1 MENLVVLDC
10 EVYPNYTLFAFKN
23 IDNEN
28 ILTIEIKG
36 SDSSLDDESYRKLN
50 TIMKKRTTFGFNS
63 VNYDIP
69 VILFA
74 LKRKTAKE
82 IHKLSNYIIENN
94 SPGWMTLQKFNL
106 VWSPFEIKH
115 FDIQEPSP
123 GVKVSLKLYGA
134 RLNSH
139 RLQDLPIEPGM
150 TLNDVDIENV
160 KLYCVN
166 DLNTT
171 IDLFN
176 RIKDRM
182 QLRFDMS
189 KQYTQDLLSKSD
201 AQIAEAVIKSELSK
215 KFPGRKLYAPKIPDN
230 ATFKYLAP
238 KFIKFETTQLKDILK
253 SINETTFQLDAK
265 GSIKLPVDLKKAKI
279 KLGKSVYQLGI
290 GGIHSTEKK
299 QCVIPNKDQILADKD
314 VASYYPSIILNLEL
328 YPKHLGTSFLDIYR
342 NIVEQ
347 RLKAKKEGN
356 KVVNES
362 LKIVI
367 NGSFGKL
374 GSKYSALYSPDLM
387 IAVTLTG
394 QLALLML
401 IEKLELNGISVI
413 SSNTD
418 GFVSLMHKDQ
428 YETYDGICFDWELN
442 TGFELEET
450 RYKALYSRD
459 VNNYLAITVKGAKG
473 KGIFTIDSINKNP
486 QALICINSVIDL
498 FTKNIPIEKT
508 IRECKDLTQFL
519 TVRSVTGGAVFRN
532 EYLGRVVRWI
542 YSTNGEAIK
551 YKKNGNKVA
560 KSDGARPIM
569 TLDGFPTDI
578 DYARYINEAMD
589 ILDNLGFTDM

>member
-28 ILTIEIKG
+28 ILTVEIKG
-36 SDSSLDDESYRKLN
+36 PDSFLDDKSYRKLN

-63 VNYDIP
+63 LNYDIP

-106 VWSPFEIKH
+106 IFSTNEIKH

-139 RLQDLPIEPGM
+139 RLQDLPIEPGT
-150 TLNDVDIENV
+150 TLSSVDMDNV
-160 KLYCVN
+160 KQYCIN

-171 IDLFN
+171 IDLFIH
-176 RIKDRM
+176 IKDRM
-182 QLRFDMS
+182 KLRFDMS
-189 KQYTQDLLSKSD
+189 KQYCQDLLSKSD
-201 AQIAEAVIKSELSK
+201 AQIAEVVIKSELSK
-215 KFPGRKLYAPKIPDN
+215 KFPARRLYAPKIPDN

-238 KFIKFETTQLKDILK
+238 KFIKFETPQLKEILR

-265 GSIKLPVDLKKAKI
+265 GSIKLPDDLKKAKI
-279 KLGKSVYQLGI
+279 KLGRSIYQLGI

-299 QCVIPNKDQILADKD
+299 QCVIPGKDQILADKD

-328 YPKHLGTSFLDIYR
+328 YPKHLGTSFLDVYR

-394 QLALLML
+394 QLTLLML
-401 IEKLELNGISVI
+401 IEKLELNGINVI

-428 YETYDGICFDWELN
+428 YETYDDICFDWQLN
-442 TGFELEET
+442 TGFDLEET
-450 RYKALYSRD
+450 KYKALYSRD
-459 VNNYLAITVKGAKG
+459 VNNYLAVTDKGAKG
-473 KGIFTIDSINKNP
+473 KGIFTIDSIGKNP
-486 QALICINSVIDL
+486 QAPICINAVIDL

-560 KSDGARPIM
+560 KSDGARPIT
-569 TLDGFPTDI
+569 TLGSFPADI
-578 DYARYINEAMD
+578 DYARYIKEAMD
-589 ILDNLGFTDM
+589 ILDDLGFADL

>member
-23 IDNEN
+23 IDNQN
-28 ILTIEIKG
+28 IITIEIKD
-36 SDSSLDDESYRKLN
+36 SDSFLDDESYRKLN
-50 TIMKKRTTFGFNS
+50 TIMKKRMTFGFNS
-63 VNYDIP
+63 RNYDIP

-82 IHKLSNYIIENN
+82 IHKLSDYIIENN
-94 SPGWMTLQKFNL
+94 SPGWMTLQKFDL
-106 VWSPFEIKH
+106 VWSTSEIKH

-139 RLQDLPIEPGM
+139 TLQDLPIEPG
-150 TLNDVDIENV
+150 TILSNVDMDNV
-160 KLYCVN
+160 KQYCIN

-176 RIKDRM
+176 HIKDRIK
-182 QLRFDMS
+182 LRFDMS

-201 AQIAEAVIKSELSK
+201 AQIAEVVIKSQLSK
-215 KFPGRKLYAPKIPDN
+215 KFPGRKLYAPKISDS
-230 ATFKYLAP
+230 AKFKYLAP
-238 KFIKFETTQLKDILK
+238 DFIKFQTPQLKDILK

-265 GSIKLPVDLKKAKI
+265 GSIKLPADLKKAKI
-279 KLGKSVYQLGI
+279 KLGKSTYQLGI

-299 QCVIPNKDQILADKD
+299 QCVIPTKYQILADKD
-314 VASYYPSIILNLEL
+314 VASYYPSIILNLGL

-342 NIVEQ
+342 NIVEE

-428 YETYDGICFDWELN
+428 YQTYDDICFDWELN
-442 TGFELEET
+442 TGFDLEET

-459 VNNYLAITVKGAKG
+459 VNNYLAVTEKGAKG
-473 KGIFTIDSINKNP
+473 KGIFTIDSIGKNP
-486 QALICINSVIDL
+486 QAPICINSVIDL

-578 DYARYINEAMD
+578 DYARYIKEATD
-589 ILDNLGFTDM
+589 ILDDLGFTDL

>member
-10 EVYPNYTLFAFKN
+10 EVYPNYVLFAFKN
-23 IDNEN
+23 IDNQN

-36 SDSSLDDESYRKLN
+36 SDNYLDDESYRKLN

-63 VNYDIP
+63 INYDIP

-82 IHKLSNYIIENN
+82 IHKLSKFIIDNN
-94 SPGWMTLQKFNL
+94 SPGWMTLKKFDL
-106 VWSPFEIKH
+106 AWSTSEIKH
-115 FDIQEPSP
+115 FDIKEPSP
-123 GVKVSLKLYGA
+123 GVRVSLKLYGA

-150 TLNDVDIENV
+150 TLNGVDMENV
-160 KLYCVN
+160 KLYCIN

-176 RIKDRM
+176 HIKDRM

-189 KQYTQDLLSKSD
+189 KQYNQDLLSKSD
-201 AQIAEAVIKSELSK
+201 AQIAEVVIKSELSK
-215 KFPGRKLYAPKIPDN
+215 KFPGRRLYAPKIPDN

-238 KFIKFETTQLKDILK
+238 KFIKFETPQLKDILRT
-253 SINETTFQLDAK
+253 INETTFQLDAK
-265 GSIKLPVDLKKAKI
+265 GSIKLPADLKKAKI

-299 QCVIPNKDQILADKD
+299 QCVIPGKDQILADKD
-314 VASYYPSIILNLEL
+314 VASYYPTIILNLEL

-347 RLKAKKEGN
+347 RLKAKREGN

-401 IEKLELNGISVI
+401 IEKLEPNGISVI

-428 YETYDGICFDWELN
+428 YETYDDICFDWELN
-442 TGFELEET
+442 TGFDLEET

-459 VNNYLAITVKGAKG
+459 VNNYLAITEKGAKG

-486 QALICINSVIDL
+486 QAPICINSVIDL

-519 TVRSVTGGAVFRN
+519 TVRSVTGGAIFKN

-569 TLDGFPTDI
+569 SIDVFPNDI

-589 ILDNLGFTDM
+589 ILDELGFTDL

>member
-23 IDNEN
+23 IDNQN
-28 ILTIEIKG
+28 ILTVEIKG
-36 SDSSLDDESYRKLN
+36 PDSFLDDESYRKLN
-50 TIMKKRTTFGFNS
+50 TIMKKRMTFGFNS
-63 VNYDIP
+63 RNYDIP

-94 SPGWMTLQKFNL
+94 SPGWMTLQKFDL

-123 GVKVSLKLYGA
+123 GVRVSLKLYGA

-150 TLNDVDIENV
+150 TLSDVDMENV
-160 KLYCVN
+160 KSYCVN

-176 RIKDRM
+176 HIKDRM

-189 KQYTQDLLSKSD
+189 KHYTQDFLSKSD
-201 AQIAEAVIKSELSK
+201 AQIAEVVIKSELSK
-215 KFPGRKLYAPKIPDN
+215 KFPGRRLYAPKIPDN

-238 KFIKFETTQLKDILK
+238 KFIKFETPQLKDILK

-265 GSIKLPVDLKKAKI
+265 GSIKLPADLKKAKI
-279 KLGKSVYQLGI
+279 KLGRSVYQLGI

-299 QCVIPNKDQILADKD
+299 QCVIPGKDQILADKD

-342 NIVEQ
+342 NIVNE

-428 YETYDGICFDWELN
+428 YETYDDICFNWELN
-442 TGFELEET
+442 TGFDLEET

-459 VNNYLAITVKGAKG
+459 VNNYLAVTEKGAKG
-473 KGIFTIDSINKNP
+473 KGIFTIDSIGKNP
-486 QALICINSVIDL
+486 QAPICINSVIDL

-519 TVRSVTGGAVFRN
+519 TVRSVTGGAIFRN

-542 YSTNGEAIK
+542 YSVNGEAIK

-569 TLDGFPTDI
+569 TLDEFPTDI
-578 DYARYINEAMD
+578 DYARYINEAMG
-589 ILDNLGFTDM
+589 ILDDLGFTDL

>member
-10 EVYPNYTLFAFKN
+10 EVFPNYTLFAFKN
-23 IDNEN
+23 IDNQN
-28 ILTIEIKG
+28 ILTVEIKG
-36 SDSSLDDESYRKLN
+36 SDSSLDDKSYRELN

-63 VNYDIP
+63 RNYDIP

-82 IHKLSNYIIENN
+82 IHKLSNYIIDNN
-94 SPGWMTLQKFNL
+94 SPGWMTLQKFDL

-115 FDIQEPSP
+115 FDIQEPAP

-150 TLNDVDIENV
+150 TLNEVDMDNV

-176 RIKDRM
+176 HIKDRM

-215 KFPGRKLYAPKIPDN
+215 KFPGRRLYAPKIPDS

-238 KFIKFETTQLKDILK
+238 KFIKFETPQLKEILK

-265 GSIKLPVDLKKAKI
+265 GSIKLPKELKNAKI
-279 KLGKSVYQLGI
+279 KLGKSIYQLGI

-428 YETYDGICFDWELN
+428 YQIYDDICFDWELN
-442 TGFELEET
+442 TGFDLEET

-459 VNNYLAITVKGAKG
+459 VNNYLAVTEKGAKG
-473 KGIFTIDSINKNP
+473 KGIFTIDSIGKNP
-486 QALICINSVIDL
+486 QAPICINSVIDL

-569 TLDGFPTDI
+569 TLDEFPNDI

-589 ILDNLGFTDM
+589 ILDDLGFTDL

>member
-23 IDNEN
+23 IDNQN
-28 ILTIEIKG
+28 ILTVEIKG
-36 SDSSLDDESYRKLN
+36 SDNSLDDKSYRELN

-63 VNYDIP
+63 RNYDIP

-82 IHKLSNYIIENN
+82 IYKLSNYIIENN
-94 SPGWMTLQKFNL
+94 SPGWMTLQKFDL

-115 FDIQEPSP
+115 FDIQEPAP
-123 GVKVSLKLYGA
+123 GVRVSLKLYGA
-134 RLNSH
+134 RLNSK

-150 TLNDVDIENV
+150 TLSDTDMENV

-176 RIKDRM
+176 HIKDRI

-201 AQIAEAVIKSELSK
+201 AQIAEAVIKSELNK
-215 KFPGRKLYAPKIPDN
+215 KFPGRKLYAPKIPDS

-238 KFIKFETTQLKDILK
+238 DFIKFETEKLKQILSIIK
-253 SINETTFQLDAK
+253 STDFQLDGK
-265 GSIKLPVDLKKAKI
+265 GSIKLPKELKNAKI

-299 QCVIPNKDQILADKD
+299 QCVIPNKDQILVDKD

-342 NIVEQ
+342 DIVEQ

-428 YETYDGICFDWELN
+428 YQTYDDICFDWQLN
-442 TGFELEET
+442 TGFDLEET

-459 VNNYLAITVKGAKG
+459 VNNYLAVTSKGSKG
-473 KGIFTIDSINKNP
+473 KGIFTMDSIGKNP
-486 QALICINSVIDL
+486 QAPICINSVIDL

-508 IRECKDLTQFL
+508 IKDCKDLTQFI
-519 TVRSVTGGAVFRN
+519 TARSVTGGAVFRN

-569 TLDGFPTDI
+569 TLNGFPTDI

-589 ILDNLGFTDM
+589 ILDDLGFTDL